1 MRKYLFG
8 AAFLMLAAAGCKQ
21 DRNLTKATIMDT
33 GDIASEGCGYIL
45 VLEDGTSKLRPRN
58 LPSNFQHDGLKV
70 KVKYDSDDRLN
81 TERCRINND
90 YFSLQVID
98 LTVIKRDLD

>member
-1 MRKYLFG
+1 MRKYLYG
-8 AAFLMLAAAGCKQ
+8 AAVLMVIAAGCKQ
-21 DRNLTKATIMDT
+21 DRNLTKATIVDT

-45 VLEDGTSKLRPRN
+45 ELDEGGTKLRPRN
-58 LPSNFQHDGLKV
+58 LPSNFQHGGLKV
-70 KVKYDSDDRLN
+70 KVKYDRDPSHT

-90 YFSLQVID
+90 YFSMEVID